1 MWEKADKVYEE
12 AVEDTSGQVLTYNG
26 ELKLVPYHQI
36 SAGQTRDGENA
47 FHDEEYAYLKAVD
60 SNSDKTAPGY
70 LNSTYIAKQQLP
82 VELRI
87 VEREDSGYVVSLMA
101 DENILEAESLL
112 RGWELLRLI
121 FPCRK
126 RENRYVF

>member
-36 SAGQTRDGENA
+36 SAGQTRDGETA
-47 FHDEEYAYLKAVD
+47 FHNEEYAYLKAVD

-70 LNSTYIAKQQLP
+70 LNSTLHSEAAA
-82 VELRI
+82 
-87 VEREDSGYVVSLMA
+87 SGGIKNCGEGRQRVCGQSYG
-101 DENILEAESLL
+101 
-112 RGWELLRLI
+112 R
-121 FPCRK
+121 
-126 RENRYVF
+126 